1 MRNSKG
7 KRIKNNKDL
16 VTVYIASGQ
25 PEAQIIK
32 GRLEIQNI
40 PVLLKYES
48 AGIVFGL
55 TVDGLG
61 QVLVQVPSDLAQE
74 ATKILSTNKD

>member
-1 MRNSKG
+1 MRKSKG
-7 KRIKNNKDL
+7 NKNKQNGDL
-16 VTVYIASGQ
+16 VTVYVASGQ

-32 GRLEIQNI
+32 GRLESHGI

-55 TVDGLG
+55 TIDGLG
-61 QVLVQVPSDLAQE
+61 QVSVQVPSDLARE
-74 ATKILSTNKD
+74 AGEIVGTDKK